1 MTHLIAQ
8 GVSVSFSGRRVL
20 NEVSFEVDRGEWLV
34 IIGPNGAGKSTLLRC
49 LVGLIPHEGSVH
61 ISGTDNSEKTRRQR
75 AQELAYVPQTPVR
88 PPGMTVREYI
98 ALGRSP
104 HLGYFAGESV
114 RDASIVADVIE
125 VLDLG
130 GLAHRDVTTL
140 SGGEAQR
147 VALGRALAQRAGIV
161 VLDEPTASL
170 DVGVQQDVLQLI
182 DTLRSRQQLTV
193 ITTMHDLTTAGQY
206 ADRLLLLSEGSVVDK
221 GSATKVLTPE
231 NIASHYE
238 ANVRVEHSDTGV
250 VVIPVRPNPPDRPI

>member
-1 MTHLIAQ
+1 VTFGGHK
-8 GVSVSFSGRRVL
+8 VL
-20 NEVSFEVDRGEWLV
+20 NELSFEVKRGEWLG

-49 LVGLIPHEGSVH
+49 LVGLVAHDGSVQ

-75 AQELAYVPQTPVR
+75 AQELAYVPQSPVR

-104 HLGYFAGESV
+104 HLGYFAGESEH
-114 RDASIVADVIE
+114 DMSIVAEVIE

-130 GLAHRDVTTL
+130 PLARRDVGTL

-147 VALGRALAQRAGIV
+147 VTLGRALAQRSAIV

-182 DTLRSRQQLTV
+182 DALRDRHELTV
-193 ITTMHDLTTAGQY
+193 LTTMHDLTTAGQY
-206 ADRLLLLSEGSVVDK
+206 ADRLLLLSQGSVVDR
-221 GSATKVLTPE
+221 GSAMKVLTPE
-231 NIASHYE
+231 NIARYYE
-238 ANVRVEHSDTGV
+238 ANVRVERSDTGV

>member
-8 GVSVSFSGRRVL
+8 EVSVSYNGRKVL
-20 NEVSFEVDRGEWLV
+20 NRLSFEVDTGEWLG

-49 LVGLIPHEGSVH
+49 LVGLVPHGGSVQ
-61 ISGTDNSEKTRRQR
+61 ISGTDNSEKTRKQR
-75 AQELAYVPQTPVR
+75 AEELAYVPQAPVR

-104 HLGYFAGESV
+104 HLGYFAGESQH
-114 RDASIVADVIE
+114 DASVVTEVIDVLE
-125 VLDLG
+125 
-130 GLAHRDVTTL
+130 LASLASRDVATL

-147 VALGRALAQRAGIV
+147 AALGRALAQRAAIV

-182 DTLRSRQQLTV
+182 EALRARHELTV
-193 ITTMHDLTTAGQY
+193 ITTMHDLTTVGQY

-221 GSATKVLTPE
+221 GSATEVLTPA
-231 NIASHYE
+231 NIARYYG

-250 VVIPVRPNPPDRPI
+250 VVIPVRPGPSG

>member
-1 MTHLIAQ
+1 VTHLIAQ
-8 GVSVSFSGRRVL
+8 EVSVSYSGRRVL
-20 NEVSFEVDRGEWLV
+20 NKLTFEVDRGEWLG

-49 LVGLIPHEGSVH
+49 LVGLVPHEGSVQ
-61 ISGTDNSEKTRRQR
+61 ISGTDNSEKTRKQR
-75 AQELAYVPQTPVR
+75 AQELAYVPQAPVK

-104 HLGYFAGESV
+104 HLGYFAGESQH
-114 RDASIVADVIE
+114 DASVVAEVIE
-125 VLDLG
+125 VLDLAS
-130 GLAHRDVTTL
+130 LAHRDVATL

-147 VALGRALAQRAGIV
+147 AALGRALAQRAAII

-182 DTLRSRQQLTV
+182 EALRARHELTV
-193 ITTMHDLTTAGQY
+193 ITTMHDLTTVGQY

-221 GSATKVLTPE
+221 GSATEVLTPA
-231 NIASHYE
+231 NIARYYG

-250 VVIPVRPNPPDRPI
+250 VVIPVRPDLSG